1 MGVRRNFCVDVYA
14 EVSLC
19 VELYEYV
26 EMYDERQVVF
36 LQMQM
41 TMSSKFGQV
50 CTRSKEIEVVSHSL
64 NYKLYV

>member
-26 EMYDERQVVF
+26 EVYAGTHAGFCVDGYV
-36 LQMQM
+36 
-41 TMSSKFGQV
+41 
-50 CTRSKEIEVVSHSL
+50 
-64 NYKLYV
+64 YLY

>member
-1 MGVRRNFCVDVYA
+1 MMGVRRNFCVDVYA

-36 LQMQM
+36 LQM
-41 TMSSKFGQV
+41 
-50 CTRSKEIEVVSHSL
+50 
-64 NYKLYV
+64 